1 MVIVGICGASGSG
14 KSTFC
19 RNIRRR
25 LELPSAVLPLDT
37 YYRDAS
43 HLSPEERRRLNF
55 DAPESFELEDYCR
68 DIRALKAGRSVPRR
82 GYDYVN
88 HCRKDPGGKLRPAPV
103 LLLEGIHVFYD
114 KRVRSLCDLKVFLQ
128 VDPDLC
134 LLRRIARDLRDR
146 GRTIE
151 DISRQYLSQVKPM
164 YEQHVRP
171 AAQHCDLLVPGG
183 GQNLAAAQAVAAHI
197 LRLAGVKG
205 KAVHPTNQ
213 RQKEA
218 APSSNP
224 TCGS

>member
-1 MVIVGICGASGSG
+1 MDD
-14 KSTFC
+14 
-19 RNIRRR
+19 IRK
-25 LELPSAVLPLDT
+25 ELFYEQKNGYDLI
-37 YYRDAS
+37 DAQ
-43 HLSPEERRRLNF
+43 ERP
-55 DAPESFELEDYCR
+55 ALEDYCR

-151 DISRQYLSQVKPM
+151 DISRQYLSATANIMRHTDHGAVDVRVVSASGETLAEVNLADFLADNPEVDCTKQEVLIPIYIEFKSGEVVVSLPEWYVQEVKP
-164 YEQHVRP
+164 EF
-171 AAQHCDLLVPGG
+171 
-183 GQNLAAAQAVAAHI
+183 
-197 LRLAGVKG
+197 
-205 KAVHPTNQ
+205 
-213 RQKEA
+213 
-218 APSSNP
+218 
-224 TCGS
+224 